1 MLEKLLKMA
10 SENEEDSKKADKKES
25 AAGPLP
31 AEAENLKTQFKGI
44 KETVEVI
51 DALML
56 VTVFL
61 TRRIKDGIGAD
72 DAMALMQKI
81 MSDPEFLE
89 VFTRAADGIGEIPAE
104 LSDLD
109 FEESITLGILGLSF
123 VKEVVKAL
131 REE

>member
-10 SENEEDSKKADKKES
+10 EAASESSEEDSGAAAALATDGKSADDAS
-25 AAGPLP
+25 
-31 AEAENLKTQFKGI
+31 KGI
-44 KETVEVI
+44 KETIEVI
-51 DALML
+51 EAVTL

-61 TRRIKDGIGAD
+61 TKRIKDGIGAD

-81 MSDPEFLE
+81 MTDPEFLA
-89 VFTRAADGIGEIPAE
+89 VFTRAADGIGEIPGE

-123 VKEVVKAL
+123 IKEVVKAL
-131 REE
+131 RED